1 MGRRGEQN
9 APLGGGG
16 QGHGKRHRVRRVL
29 LGMVVALVAVLLVL
43 CLGIHIYAA
52 SYSHAT
58 ATAWEALETSTEVRV
73 KRLDSGDVLFV
84 PSDAGR
90 VSAALVFYPGG
101 KVEATAYAPLL
112 RRLAERGIACAL
124 TRMPENLAVLA
135 PNAADRS
142 RGELE
147 DALRVAGCDPLN
159 VPWMMGGHSLG
170 GAMAASYA
178 GSHASEYRG
187 LVLLAAY
194 SSGGISK
201 SGLSVLLVT
210 GTRDGVLNRDRYN
223 SCLANL
229 PSDYREVRIRG
240 GNHAGFGS
248 YGRQDGDRKATIS
261 GGEQVEATVQAIV
274 SLAGTL

>member
-29 LGMVVALVAVLLVL
+29 LGMVVALVAVLIVL
-43 CLGIHIYAA
+43 YLGIHIYAG

-58 ATAWEALETSTEVRV
+58 ATAREALETSSDVRV

-84 PSDAGR
+84 PGDAGR

-101 KVEATAYAPLL
+101 KVEVTAYAPLL

-194 SSGGISK
+194 SSGDISK

-274 SLAGTL
+274 SLAGSL

>member
-194 SSGGISK
+194 SSGDISK
-201 SGLSVLLVT
+201 SGLRALLVT
-210 GTRDGVLNRDRYN
+210 GTHDGVLNRDRYN

-274 SLAGTL
+274 SLAGSL

>member
-9 APLGGGG
+9 APLGGG

-58 ATAWEALETSTEVRV
+58 ATAWEALETSSEVRV

-147 DALRVAGCDPLN
+147 DALRAAGCDPLN

-194 SSGGISK
+194 SSGDISK

>member
-1 MGRRGEQN
+1 
-9 APLGGGG
+9 
-16 QGHGKRHRVRRVL
+16 VL
-29 LGMVVALVAVLLVL
+29 LGIVVALVAAVLALG
-43 CLGIHIYAA
+43 LGIHIYAA

-58 ATAWEALETSTEVRV
+58 ATARKALATSSVVRV

-84 PSDAGR
+84 PQDAGR

-112 RRLAERGIACAL
+112 RSLAERGIACAL

-147 DALRVAGCDPLN
+147 DALRAEGRDPQD

-178 GSHASEYRG
+178 GDHASEYRG
-187 LVLLAAY
+187 LALLAAY
-194 SSGGISK
+194 SSGDISK
-201 SGLSVLLVT
+201 SGLRVLLVL
-210 GTRDGVLNRDRYN
+210 GTRDGVLNRDKYK

-229 PSDYREVRIRG
+229 PQDYREVEIKG

-248 YGRQDGDRKATIS
+248 YGRQDGDRKATVS
-261 GGEQVEATVQAIV
+261 GGEQVGVTVQAIAN
-274 SLAGTL
+274 LAETL

>member
-43 CLGIHIYAA
+43 CLGIHIYAV

-58 ATAWEALETSTEVRV
+58 ATAWEALETSSDVRV

-142 RGELE
+142 WGELE

-159 VPWMMGGHSLG
+159 VPRMMGGHSLG

-194 SSGGISK
+194 SSGDISK
-201 SGLSVLLVT
+201 SGLRVLLVT